1 MNTLVL
7 IVISCVLT
15 AIGQIAFK
23 WGMLGFADMQISGG
37 GGLPRLLWQIFTT
50 PSIIGGFIAFGLGAV
65 LWLFALART
74 ELSYAVPLA
83 SITYIMVLAAGVLLF
98 KEPLTIIKLSGT
110 ALVAAGVV
118 LLSWKA

>member
-7 IVISCVLT
+7 IVVSCVLT

-23 WGMLGFADMQISGG
+23 WGMLGFADMQIST

-65 LWLFALART
+65 LWLFALARA

-83 SITYIMVLAAGVLLF
+83 SITYVLVLAAGVLLF
-98 KEPLTIIKLSGT
+98 KEPLTMVKLLGT
-110 ALVAAGVV
+110 GLVAAGVV
-118 LLSWKA
+118 LVSWTS